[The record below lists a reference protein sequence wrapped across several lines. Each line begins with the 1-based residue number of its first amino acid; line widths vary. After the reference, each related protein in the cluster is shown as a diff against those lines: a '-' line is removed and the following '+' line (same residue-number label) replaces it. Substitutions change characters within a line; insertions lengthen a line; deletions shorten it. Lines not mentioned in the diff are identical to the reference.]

1 MRARWG
7 RTVRHATL
15 GTGLGAALL
24 SVGAVRVLEAQA
36 PATVSAAMDG
46 AVSRARGMV
55 DSGNGAEARAI
66 LDSLVTVAGAAS
78 NDLAEALFWR
88 ATLAERVGEAE
99 RDWKRLI
106 IEVPLSPRATE
117 ALVRLG
123 ELEMLRGHPADARTY
138 FARVVRE
145 YPSGSSRARSQL
157 WIAKSYVAERDL
169 PRACVAL
176 ADAAATGVPE
186 GELQLQAE
194 EMGRQCA
201 TVDRALIAKV
211 SAKPA
216 TTAAPPAP
224 ARTEPAPRKDA
235 APTPAAA
242 ATVAPAATPTTDTAR
257 KGNFSVQLAAYDT
270 RDEAE
275 RSARRLVSRGIE
287 ARVDGDVKPFRVRA
301 GYYATRAQANAAL
314 ATLKKQGLAGFV
326 AEIAK

>member
-1 MRARWG
+1 MKHTFTPRS
-7 RTVRHATL
+7 VRHAA
-15 GTGLGAALL
+15 LGASLL
-24 SVGAVRVLEAQA
+24 LLAPSVAYAQG
-36 PATVSAAMDG
+36 PATVSPAMDG
-46 AVSRARGMV
+46 AVSRARQLV
-55 DSGNGAEARAI
+55 DNGNGAEARTI
-66 LDSLVTVAGAAS
+66 LDSLVGAAGSSS

-88 ATLAERVGEAE
+88 ATLAERAGDAE

-106 IEVPLSPRATE
+106 IEVPLSARATE

-123 ELEMLRGHPADARTY
+123 ELEMLRGHPAAARTY

-145 YPSGSSRARSQL
+145 YPAGVATSRSQL
-157 WIAKSYVAERDL
+157 WIAKSYVAERDM

-176 ADAAATGVPE
+176 AEASAIGVPD
-186 GELQLQAE
+186 GELRLQAE

-201 TVDRALIAKV
+201 TVDRALIAKAGAKPAAV
-211 SAKPA
+211 AAPKATPSAKPA
-216 TTAAPPAP
+216 ATPPA
-224 ARTEPAPRKDA
+224 
-235 APTPAAA
+235 TPAAA
-242 ATVAPAATPTTDTAR
+242 PVDAPARNAASANA
-257 KGNFSVQLAAYDT
+257 KFSVQLAAYDT

-275 RSARRLVSRGIE
+275 QAAKRLESRGIE

>member
-1 MRARWG
+1 MKHTFTPRS
-7 RTVRHATL
+7 VRHAA
-15 GTGLGAALL
+15 LGASLL
-24 SVGAVRVLEAQA
+24 LLAPSVAYAQG
-36 PATVSAAMDG
+36 PATVSPAMDG
-46 AVSRARGMV
+46 AVSRARQLV
-55 DSGNGAEARAI
+55 DNGNGAEARTI
-66 LDSLVTVAGAAS
+66 LDSLVGAAGSSS

-88 ATLAERVGEAE
+88 ATLAERAGDAE

-106 IEVPLSPRATE
+106 IEVPLSARATE

-145 YPSGSSRARSQL
+145 YPAGVATSRSQL
-157 WIAKSYVAERDL
+157 WIAKSYVAERDM

-176 ADAAATGVPE
+176 AEASAIGVPD
-186 GELQLQAE
+186 GELRLQAE

-201 TVDRALIAKV
+201 TVDRALIAKAGAKPAAV
-211 SAKPA
+211 AAPKATPSAKPA
-216 TTAAPPAP
+216 ATPPA
-224 ARTEPAPRKDA
+224 
-235 APTPAAA
+235 TPAAA
-242 ATVAPAATPTTDTAR
+242 PVDAPARNAASANA
-257 KGNFSVQLAAYDT
+257 KFSVQLAAYDT

-275 RSARRLVSRGIE
+275 QAAKRLESRGIE